1 MIPKST
7 AAGALK
13 NLELARVRRA
23 KALANPL
30 RLKILGE
37 LKRRPMSVKGFER
50 AFPKYSYQQA
60 YGQFRALE
68 KLGYIELVGT
78 SGRGGRRRGAD
89 ELFYRATELA
99 WFDQLDWASLSLP
112 EQEENTAET
121 LTNYVARL
129 QEAGAARTIDKRP
142 DRHVSW
148 TDEHFDKQAWDETI
162 EDLKQLVSKIP
173 ERAAESA
180 VRLRESG
187 GEEIRVTVGLTC
199 FESPGPSQVEGHIP

>member
-1 MIPKST
+1 MELEST
-7 AAGALK
+7 EVDACGR
-13 NLELARVRRA
+13 ELARVRRA

-50 AFPKYSYQQA
+50 AFQKYSYQQV

-78 SGRGGRRRGAD
+78 SGRGGKRRGAD

-112 EQEENTAET
+112 EQEGGTAET

-129 QEAGAARTIDKRP
+129 QEAGAAGTIDKRP

-148 TDEHFDKQAWDETI
+148 TDERFDEQAWDETI
-162 EDLKQLVSKIP
+162 EDSEATRQQDSGA
-173 ERAAESA
+173 RCRGRGTTA
-180 VRLRESG
+180 RLGRGRDSG
-187 GEEIRVTVGLTC
+187 DRGADLL
-199 FESPGPSQVEGHIP
+199 